1 MFKKILIAN
10 RGEIA
15 LRILRA
21 ARELGIKTVAV
32 HSEVDARA
40 LHVRFADEAVCIGP
54 APAAKS
60 YLNIPAI
67 ISAAEITAADAIHP
81 GYGFLSENAEFARIC
96 GKCGITF
103 IGPTPEAMR
112 AWGDKVTAR
121 KNAERFGLPLLN
133 GSEVLENAEHA
144 IREANRI
151 GYPVIL
157 KASGGGGGRGMR
169 IVRSDSEM
177 PDSFGSA
184 RREAETGFKNP
195 DVYCEKFVERP
206 RHIEF
211 QVFADQHGGVWTLG
225 ERECSLQRRHQKVI
239 EEGPSPAMTPELR
252 AEMTQV
258 IHKAVSSTGY
268 TSLGTLE
275 FLMDEKRNLYFLE
288 MNTRV
293 QVEHPV
299 TELITGLDLV
309 SLQIRAAAGEKMS
322 PRLRPGSAEA
332 GEQPGQDTRP
342 WPLQGHAIEC
352 RINAED
358 PKTFAPWPGL
368 ITEWAAP
375 GGNGV
380 RVDSGVYGGWRVPA
394 DYDSLLAKLIVHAPT
409 RREAIVR
416 MRRALDEFIV
426 GGIRTNIDLH
436 KALLADQEVLDGMMS
451 TRTVDR
457 ITGRGH

>member
-15 LRILRA
+15 LRVLRA
-21 ARELGIKTVAV
+21 CRELGVRTVAV

-40 LHVRFADEAVCIGP
+40 LHVRFADEAICVGP
-54 APAAKS
+54 AAASKS

-67 ISAAEITAADAIHP
+67 ISAAEITGADGIHP
-81 GYGFLSENAEFARIC
+81 GYGFLSENPDFARIC

-121 KNAERFGLPLLN
+121 TNAARFGLPLLA
-133 GSEVLENAEHA
+133 GSAVLESADHAMAEA
-144 IREANRI
+144 KRI

-169 IVRSDSEM
+169 VVRGDAEM
-177 PDSFGSA
+177 PEAFGSA
-184 RREAETGFKNP
+184 RREAESGFKNP

-211 QVFADQHGGVWTLG
+211 QVLADQHGGVWTLG

-239 EEGPSPAMTPELR
+239 EEAPSPAMTPELR
-252 AEMTQV
+252 QGMGEV
-258 IHKAVSSTGY
+258 IRKAIRETGY

-275 FLMDEKRNLYFLE
+275 FLMDEKRELYFLE

-299 TELITGLDLV
+299 TEMVTGLDLV
-309 SLQIRAAAGEKMS
+309 SLQIRAAAGQKLDL
-322 PRLRPGSAEA
+322 P
-332 GEQPGQDTRP
+332 DTRP
-342 WPLQGHAIEC
+342 WNFRGHAIEC

-358 PKTFAPWPGL
+358 PKSFAPWPGL
-368 ITEWAAP
+368 ITEWNPP
-375 GGNGV
+375 GGAGV
-380 RVDSGVYGGWRVPA
+380 RVDSGVYGGWRVPP
-394 DYDSLLAKLIVHAPT
+394 DYDSLLAKLIVHGAN
-409 RREAIVR
+409 RSEAIAR

-426 GGIRTNIDLH
+426 TGIRTNIDLH
-436 KALLADQEVLDGMMS
+436 KALLVDREVIEGTMT
-451 TRTVDR
+451 TRTIER
-457 ITGRGH
+457 LTGKGR

>member
-1 MFKKILIAN
+1 VLCPVRLMFKKILIAN

-21 ARELGIKTVAV
+21 CRELGIKTVAV

-67 ISAAEITAADAIHP
+67 ISAAEITAVDAIHP

-96 GKCGITF
+96 GRCGITF

-121 KNAERFGLPLLN
+121 KNAERFGLPLLK
-133 GSEVLENAEHA
+133 GSAVLESAEHA
-144 IREANRI
+144 IQEARRI

-169 IVRSDSEM
+169 IVRSDAEM
-177 PDSFGSA
+177 PDAFASA

-211 QVFADQHGGVWTLG
+211 QVFADQHGGIWTLG

-239 EEGPSPAMTPELR
+239 EESPSPAMTTEKRQSLG
-252 AEMTQV
+252 EV
-258 IHKAVSSTGY
+258 IRKAIRETRY

-275 FLMDEKRNLYFLE
+275 FLMDEKGDLYFLE

-299 TELITGLDLV
+299 TEMVTGVDLV
-309 SLQIRAAAGEKMS
+309 AMQIRAAAGEKIDL
-322 PRLRPGSAEA
+322 P
-332 GEQPGQDTRP
+332 DTRP
-342 WPLQGHAIEC
+342 WSFRGHAIEC

-368 ITEWAAP
+368 ITEWHPP
-375 GGNGV
+375 GGTGV

-409 RREAIVR
+409 RAEALVR

-436 KALLADQEVLDGMMS
+436 KALLADPEVVEGTMT
-451 TRTVDR
+451 TRTVER
-457 ITGRGH
+457 VTGRGH

>member
-15 LRILRA
+15 LRIVRA
-21 ARELGIKTVAV
+21 CRELGVKTVAV
-32 HSEVDARA
+32 HSEADARA

-54 APAAKS
+54 AAASKS

-103 IGPTPEAMR
+103 IGPSPEAMR

-121 KNAERFGLPLLN
+121 TNAAKYGLPLLS
-133 GSEVLENAEHA
+133 GSSVLESAEHA
-144 IREANRI
+144 IREAKRI

-169 IVRSDSEM
+169 IVRGDAEM
-177 PDSFGSA
+177 PDSFASA

-211 QVFADQHGGVWTLG
+211 QAFADRHDGVWTLG

-239 EEGPSPAMTPELR
+239 EEAPSPAMT
-252 AEMTQV
+252 AEKRQAMAEV
-258 IHKAVSSTGY
+258 IRKAVRETGY

-275 FLMDEKRNLYFLE
+275 FLMDEKGELYFLE

-299 TELITGLDLV
+299 TEMVTGLDLV
-309 SLQIRAAAGEKMS
+309 AMQIRAAAGERVEL
-322 PRLRPGSAEA
+322 P
-332 GEQPGQDTRP
+332 DTRP
-342 WPLQGHAIEC
+342 WSFRGHAIEC

-368 ITEWAAP
+368 ISEWHPP
-375 GGNGV
+375 GGAGV

-409 RREAIVR
+409 RGEAIIR

-426 GGIRTNIDLH
+426 AGIRTNIDLH
-436 KALLADQEVLDGMMS
+436 KALLADPEVVEGVMT
-451 TRTVDR
+451 TRTVER
-457 ITGRGH
+457 VTGRGH

>member
-15 LRILRA
+15 LRIVRA
-21 ARELGIKTVAV
+21 CRELGVKTVAV
-32 HSEVDARA
+32 HSEADARA

-54 APAAKS
+54 PAASKS

-96 GKCGITF
+96 AKCGITF
-103 IGPTPEAMR
+103 IGPSPEAMR

-121 KNAERFGLPLLN
+121 TNAAKYGLPLLS
-133 GSEVLENAEHA
+133 GSAVLESAEHA
-144 IREANRI
+144 IREAKRI

-169 IVRSDSEM
+169 IVRSDAEM
-177 PDSFGSA
+177 PDSFASA

-211 QVFADQHGGVWTLG
+211 QAFADRHDGVWTLG

-239 EEGPSPAMTPELR
+239 EEAPSPAMTPEKR
-252 AEMTQV
+252 QAMAEV
-258 IHKAVSSTGY
+258 IRKAVRETGY

-275 FLMDEKRNLYFLE
+275 FLMDEKGELYFLE

-299 TELITGLDLV
+299 TEMVTGLDLV
-309 SLQIRAAAGEKMS
+309 AMQIRAAAGERVEL
-322 PRLRPGSAEA
+322 P
-332 GEQPGQDTRP
+332 DTRP
-342 WPLQGHAIEC
+342 WSFRGHAIEC

-368 ITEWAAP
+368 ISEWHPP
-375 GGNGV
+375 GGAGV

-409 RREAIVR
+409 RGEAIIR

-426 GGIRTNIDLH
+426 AGIRTNIDLH
-436 KALLADQEVLDGMMS
+436 KALLADPEVVEGVMT
-451 TRTVDR
+451 TRTVER
-457 ITGRGH
+457 VTGRGH